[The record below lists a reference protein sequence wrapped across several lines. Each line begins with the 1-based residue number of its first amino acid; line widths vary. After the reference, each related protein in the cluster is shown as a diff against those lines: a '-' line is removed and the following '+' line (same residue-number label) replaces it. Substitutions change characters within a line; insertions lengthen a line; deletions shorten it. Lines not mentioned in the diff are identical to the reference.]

1 MYHVS
6 LALQYIYERS
16 DEGGENMGRE
26 EGRKWRLP
34 GFLYADEFGLCGKS
48 EESRLEELRWS

>member
-48 EESRLEELRWS
+48 EENLKATVRFC